1 MEKLEEFTESLVKET
16 DSLKGIYLELSEK
29 ERKDFFIRIHS
40 LEVSMHIIFQ
50 ETKIKKKF
58 FKFAK
63 NQFKI
68 FNKLSNDFYFKNNFN
83 FFLELMVSKIT
94 QIELTFETLE
104 NFLKMIKENYHII
117 IEDNTEKA
125 NVKLNHVIKVLTVL
139 TTIYA
144 PMNIIPGLF
153 GMNVK
158 VPFVGSEVDNLQ
170 PFFFICFSLLILLIV
185 QMFIFRKLKWF

>member
-1 MEKLEEFTESLVKET
+1 
-16 DSLKGIYLELSEK
+16 
-29 ERKDFFIRIHS
+29 
-40 LEVSMHIIFQ
+40 
-50 ETKIKKKF
+50 
-58 FKFAK
+58 
-63 NQFKI
+63 
-68 FNKLSNDFYFKNNFN
+68 
-83 FFLELMVSKIT
+83 MVSKIT